1 MRILIADDETF
12 VVEGL
17 TRLLSQNIAQVEVI
31 SADNG
36 RSALELVRE
45 EANAPDL
52 LITDV
57 SMPLMDGIELS
68 QRIRERYPRCRIMII
83 SGYEDFQAA
92 RSAIELGAL
101 RYMLKPVN
109 HAEMVAYVRSV
120 LEDVQR
126 EQDERIRHTTD
137 RLESLLVDLHNHM
150 LLDAPYRGAERIAA
164 ETGDYCAL
172 RLAVVAAPGG
182 DGAPSLRPAIE
193 QALVSRAAPSYLI
206 RAEGAQATLLL
217 CDFSDADARWLER
230 LAGELTSA
238 LAHPVAVGVGRRCET
253 LAQVHQSYRTA
264 GMAVWRSY
272 LADGHAVCF
281 DDDEPDG
288 AGEENRLEAAF
299 RLRQDT
305 RRMMDF
311 YTLVPDDQQLTH
323 LINTF
328 LAQLER
334 IDGPLSMRQ
343 LMCAGLV
350 TELLGAGYI
359 PGLGLEANLERY
371 LHLDFYSACR
381 DWAQLREMMGQF
393 ARLYSALLE
402 RVGSSGSSRLVQSIR
417 SAIHADLR
425 NASLSQVADTLNMS
439 PSYISMIFKEKTG
452 QNFKD
457 YLFQTRMNHAKRLL
471 RQGMSIGEIA
481 RQLGYEDTEH
491 FSRRFRARFGVS
503 PMAYRRETGGAGA
516 EVRVRDDWEK
526 T

>member
-57 SMPLMDGIELS
+57 NMPLMDGIELS

-172 RLAVVAAPGG
+172 RLAVVGAPGG

-230 LAGELTSA
+230 LAGELASA

-253 LAQVHQSYRTA
+253 LA
-264 GMAVWRSY
+264 
-272 LADGHAVCF
+272 
-281 DDDEPDG
+281 
-288 AGEENRLEAAF
+288 
-299 RLRQDT
+299 
-305 RRMMDF
+305 
-311 YTLVPDDQQLTH
+311 
-323 LINTF
+323 
-328 LAQLER
+328 
-334 IDGPLSMRQ
+334 
-343 LMCAGLV
+343 
-350 TELLGAGYI
+350 
-359 PGLGLEANLERY
+359 
-371 LHLDFYSACR
+371 
-381 DWAQLREMMGQF
+381 
-393 ARLYSALLE
+393 
-402 RVGSSGSSRLVQSIR
+402 
-417 SAIHADLR
+417 
-425 NASLSQVADTLNMS
+425 QVADTLNMS

-457 YLFQTRMNHAKRLL
+457 YLFQTRMSHAKRLL
-471 RQGMSIGEIA
+471 RQGMPIGEIA